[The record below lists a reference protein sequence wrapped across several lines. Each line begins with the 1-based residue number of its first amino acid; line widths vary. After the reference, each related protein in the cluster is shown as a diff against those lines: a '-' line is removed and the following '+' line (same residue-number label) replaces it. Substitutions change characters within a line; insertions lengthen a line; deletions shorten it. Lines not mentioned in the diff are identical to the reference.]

1 MRQLPK
7 KKGTTIFCHSL
18 CDCRAILG
26 YNYKYLGTFVS
37 NNSFLS
43 FKKCSCTIAL
53 VLTKWHRDIT
63 IFFCGKKPRK
73 SVPKISMKNYR
84 TLCVKKYHSVNTS
97 FTTYKW
103 FREYYY
109 YILKRC
115 CCCAL
120 HTHNLELFMDVNYVC
135 RGGVC
140 STKVV

>member
-1 MRQLPK
+1 
-7 KKGTTIFCHSL
+7 
-18 CDCRAILG
+18 
-26 YNYKYLGTFVS
+26 
-37 NNSFLS
+37 
-43 FKKCSCTIAL
+43 
-53 VLTKWHRDIT
+53 
-63 IFFCGKKPRK
+63 
-73 SVPKISMKNYR
+73 MKNYR